1 VIDHTLNKLIGTAI
15 TDKQF
20 GALLLANPRATA
32 QRFGLAAEELE
43 AVATIRASTLSEFA
57 QQLDEWMM
65 RQHRCRDGGNGHRPR
80 RSVPVYVPT
89 LTTMRRVDLTA
100 AVGSN

>member
-1 VIDHTLNKLIGTAI
+1 VIDYTLNKLIGTAI

-65 RQHRCRDGGNGHRPR
+65 RWHHGRNGGNGHRPQQP
-80 RSVPVYVPT
+80 VPAYVPA
-89 LTTMRRVDLTA
+89 LTTVGRVGLTA
-100 AVGSN
+100 AMGSN